1 MMANPGMSQPSVY
14 KLEKLPF
21 NSRDFNYIAPV
32 VVKDGIIFC
41 SDRRISS
48 FSSGTTFQDERLYNI
63 YFVQR
68 RDSIRWRRPE
78 EIKGIGST
86 LFYYGPVSLAGD
98 GKTIYFTSSIITGKA
113 ARKRNLNNPRG
124 IFIGELTRTD
134 IINIHPFGYN
144 NPQYSVAHPSISR
157 DGRYLFFAS
166 DMPGG
171 LGGSDLYYCENI
183 NGKWS
188 PPVNLGDKVNSPYK
202 ENYPFIHPSGRL
214 YFTSDRPGNA
224 DYLGGMDVYYTMLT
238 SGVWDT
244 PVAFPPPVNSKSD
257 DFAFSAEDNLQ
268 TGYFSRNSGR
278 NDEIYEFT
286 STIIRKV
293 SCDSLQINSY
303 CYEFYEENAMKFD
316 TIPFRYTWNF
326 NDGSKGEGPR
336 VVHCFKRPG
345 DYTVTVDILN
355 LITKEVRKNEK
366 TYNMEI
372 RPIEQPYITGPDQCS
387 AGQQVRMDAD
397 STYLPGWNI
406 SQYYWN
412 FGDESINI
420 SKEVDKVYSKP
431 GVYNIQL
438 IVTSFPDANG
448 LTKDKCVS
456 KNIRVIRQP

>member
-1 MMANPGMSQPSVY
+1 
-14 KLEKLPF
+14 
-21 NSRDFNYIAPV
+21 
-32 VVKDGIIFC
+32 
-41 SDRRISS
+41 
-48 FSSGTTFQDERLYNI
+48 
-63 YFVQR
+63 
-68 RDSIRWRRPE
+68 
-78 EIKGIGST
+78 
-86 LFYYGPVSLAGD
+86 
-98 GKTIYFTSSIITGKA
+98 
-113 ARKRNLNNPRG
+113 
-124 IFIGELTRTD
+124 
-134 IINIHPFGYN
+134 
-144 NPQYSVAHPSISR
+144 
-157 DGRYLFFAS
+157 
-166 DMPGG
+166 
-171 LGGSDLYYCENI
+171 
-183 NGKWS
+183 
-188 PPVNLGDKVNSPYK
+188 
-202 ENYPFIHPSGRL
+202 
-214 YFTSDRPGNA
+214 
-224 DYLGGMDVYYTMLT
+224 MLT

-278 NDEIYEFT
+278 SDEIYKFT

-293 SCDSLQINSY
+293 TCDSLQFNSY
-303 CYEFYEENAMKFD
+303 CYEFYEENALKFD

-387 AGQQVRMDAD
+387 VGQQVRMDAD